1 MKKILAFALAIVAV
15 LSLAGCMGASAP
27 KLASA
32 TEPANPEKIK
42 YENYDYSISGL
53 CDYLD
58 DLGYMVFD
66 YDASKDEAGT
76 STIKMQADLIGA
88 KEGYKSTYKYNK
100 GEWTVEAYYYEDTK
114 SDFYNQAKEGKVT
127 ITEEIEN
134 GSFEITV
141 NGNFGLV
148 VHAPKDGDERKAQMI
163 EDFNNFYPGGNPRG

>member
-66 YDASKDEAGT
+66 YDAS
-76 STIKMQADLIGA
+76 
-88 KEGYKSTYKYNK
+88 
-100 GEWTVEAYYYEDTK
+100 
-114 SDFYNQAKEGKVT
+114 
-127 ITEEIEN
+127 
-134 GSFEITV
+134 
-141 NGNFGLV
+141 
-148 VHAPKDGDERKAQMI
+148 
-163 EDFNNFYPGGNPRG
+163 